1 MLLRNRRRDQKMA
14 IDNTRVKGSFR
25 RIDDGDNM
33 LLDYLDRLTKGK
45 EGETEMKATDSD
57 QERPSYWQLVF
68 LQSKVNGLTP
78 AKSFRAAI
86 RIGRKILICSAACDV
101 VNFCI
106 LWRTRNCINVPLPAL
121 LPSLQLSREL
131 QPPLRKLARVSTRL
145 ANCLIV
151 GTLYGRHV

>member
-1 MLLRNRRRDQKMA
+1 
-14 IDNTRVKGSFR
+14 
-25 RIDDGDNM
+25 M

-57 QERPSYWQLVF
+57 QDRPSYWQLVF
-68 LQSKVNGLTP
+68 LQSKVNGRLTP

-86 RIGRKILICSAACDV
+86 GIGRKILICSAACDV

-106 LWRTRNCINVPLPAL
+106 LWRTRNCISVPLPAP

-131 QPPLRKLARVSTRL
+131 RRSCPTGDGFFQ
-145 ANCLIV
+145 
-151 GTLYGRHV
+151 TLYGRHVY